1 MKVQITVAIL
11 VVSIGLVAFWLW
23 PYSDA
28 FTDQY
33 DHVADE
39 VVRII
44 EANPTEEGVDKATTY
59 YNSRQSSLRDKRDW
73 GLKPDKNGVVS
84 ETVKE
89 GYRKAFSRTSAK
101 MDKLE
106 EKYPALKRRLELL
119 SVYMF
124 RLE

>member
-1 MKVQITVAIL
+1 MKVQITVGVL

-28 FTDQY
+28 FTAQY
-33 DHVADE
+33 DHVSDD

-73 GLKPDKNGVVS
+73 TLIKS
-84 ETVKE
+84 FAHETHE
-89 GYRKAFSRTSAK
+89 TH
-101 MDKLE
+101 
-106 EKYPALKRRLELL
+106 
-119 SVYMF
+119 
-124 RLE
+124 